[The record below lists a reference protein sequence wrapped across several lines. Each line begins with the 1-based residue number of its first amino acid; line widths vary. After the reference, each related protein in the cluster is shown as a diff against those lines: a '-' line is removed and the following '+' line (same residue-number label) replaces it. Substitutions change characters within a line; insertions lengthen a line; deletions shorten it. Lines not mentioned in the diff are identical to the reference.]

1 MYSFTNDY
9 SEGAHKNIL
18 AALIKTNF
26 EQTSGYGTDKYCEEA
41 TEIIKKLINRED
53 SNVHFLSG
61 GTVTNTAFISSALRP
76 HEGVIAAS
84 TAHINVHESG
94 AIEARGHKIIV
105 KEENNGKL
113 LALDVE
119 EVAKKHFDDE
129 EREHSVKPKMVYI
142 SNPTE
147 LGTIYTKEEIEKLRE
162 VCDKYG
168 LYLYLDGARLGSALT
183 CVDNDVT
190 LEDIASLTD
199 AFYIGGTKMGALFGE
214 ALVINNEELNVDF
227 RYHLKQN
234 GGMIAKGRLLGVQF
248 VELFKDGLYF
258 EIGKH
263 ENRLAN
269 KLTLGIGNL
278 GYGFYSMSATNQVFP
293 ILPND
298 ILKVLL
304 KKYSFELW
312 EKLSEEKSV
321 IRLCTSFAT
330 TEKAVDEF
338 LKDLA
343 KLTIAKE
350 KLMKE
355 LNEQQE
361 DTQQEDTKEETVIN
375 NEDVPSEE
383 VEEIVEEVFP
393 NEETEEIEHVEEE
406 VEEIIPEEVTYED
419 DVEEFQEDEVVEPVE
434 IEEEDF
440 VEDSN
445 IMDEHDNMISQE
457 EILKDEND
465 FEDNSIDESLF
476 SEPAKEEVVQNE
488 YVKEDIKEENIEPQ
502 KSERVESKKLD
513 FETFE
518 PMEEKIEPAKTQSK
532 DIFEDIFS
540 SEIDYTNFDEKDSKE
555 DDKVIFKKD
564 SDMDFFSEFEFED

>member
-41 TEIIKKLINRED
+41 SEIIKKLIKREN

-94 AIEARGHKIIV
+94 AIEATGHKIIV

-113 LALDVE
+113 LASDVE

-129 EREHSVKPKMVYI
+129 EREHCVKPKMVYI

-147 LGTIYTKEEIEKLRE
+147 LGTIYTKEEIKKLRE

-190 LEDIASLTD
+190 MEDLANLTD

-227 RYHLKQN
+227 RYHIKQN
-234 GGMIAKGRLLGVQF
+234 GGMIAKGRLLGIQF

-355 LNEQQE
+355 LNEEHE
-361 DTQQEDTKEETVIN
+361 DAGIEETVNVTEEVPAKEET
-375 NEDVPSEE
+375 
-383 VEEIVEEVFP
+383 EEIVEEFS
-393 NEETEEIEHVEEE
+393 NEEDKEVQPVAEN
-406 VEEIIPEEVTYED
+406 VEEIVPEEVIDEE
-419 DVEEFQEDEVVEPVE
+419 VIEEFQEEDVVEPVE
-434 IEEEDF
+434 IEEDDF

-445 IMDEHDNMISQE
+445 IMDVHE
-457 EILKDEND
+457 EETLTEENY
-465 FEDNSIDESLF
+465 FEDNSIDENLF
-476 SEPAKEEVVQNE
+476 NEPAKEEVVQNE
-488 YVKEDIKEENIEPQ
+488 YVEEDIKEEDIEPQ

-555 DDKVIFKKD
+555 DDKVVFKKD
-564 SDMDFFSEFEFED
+564 SDIDFFSEFEFED

>member
-41 TEIIKKLINRED
+41 SEILKKLINRED

-113 LALDVE
+113 LASDVE

-129 EREHSVKPKMVYI
+129 EREHCVKPKMVYI

-147 LGTIYTKEEIEKLRE
+147 LGTIYTKEEIKKLRE

-355 LNEQQE
+355 LNEEHE
-361 DTQQEDTKEETVIN
+361 DAGIEETVN
-375 NEDVPSEE
+375 VTEEVPVEE
-383 VEEIVEEVFP
+383 VEEVVEEDFP
-393 NEETEEIEHVEEE
+393 NDEAEEIEPVAQE
-406 VEEIIPEEVTYED
+406 VEEIIPEEVTEEEEI
-419 DVEEFQEDEVVEPVE
+419 EEFQEDEVVEPVE
-434 IEEEDF
+434 IEEDDF

-445 IMDEHDNMISQE
+445 IIDEHNDVTSE
-457 EILKDEND
+457 EENLTEENY
-465 FEDNSIDESLF
+465 FEDNSIDENLF
-476 SEPAKEEVVQNE
+476 NEPAKEEVVQNE
-488 YVKEDIKEENIEPQ
+488 YVEEDIKEEDIEPQ

-540 SEIDYTNFDEKDSKE
+540 SEIDYTNFDAKDSNV
-555 DDKVIFKKD
+555 DDKVVFKKD
-564 SDMDFFSEFEFED
+564 SDIDFFSEFEFED

>member
-26 EQTSGYGTDKYCEEA
+26 EQSSGYGTDKYCEEA
-41 TEIIKKLINRED
+41 SEIIKKLIKREN

-113 LALDVE
+113 LASDVE

-129 EREHSVKPKMVYI
+129 EREHCVKPKMVYI

-147 LGTIYTKEEIEKLRE
+147 LGTIYTKEEIKKLRE

-190 LEDIASLTD
+190 MEDLANLTD

-227 RYHLKQN
+227 RYHIKQN

-355 LNEQQE
+355 LHEEHE
-361 DTQQEDTKEETVIN
+361 DAGIEETAN
-375 NEDVPSEE
+375 ATEE
-383 VEEIVEEVFP
+383 VAVEESQEIVDEVFP
-393 NEETEEIEHVEEE
+393 NEEVEE
-406 VEEIIPEEVTYED
+406 VEEIIPEEVTDEE
-419 DVEEFQEDEVVEPVE
+419 VIEEFQEEDFVEPVE

-445 IMDEHDNMISQE
+445 IMDEHE
-457 EILKDEND
+457 EETLTEENY
-465 FEDNSIDESLF
+465 FEDNSIDENLF

-488 YVKEDIKEENIEPQ
+488 YVEEDIKEEDIEPQ

-555 DDKVIFKKD
+555 DDKVVFKKD

>member
-41 TEIIKKLINRED
+41 SEIIKKLINRED

-113 LALDVE
+113 LASDVE

-129 EREHSVKPKMVYI
+129 EREHCVKPKMVYI

-147 LGTIYTKEEIEKLRE
+147 LGTIYTKEEIKKLRE
-162 VCDKYG
+162 VCDNYG

-355 LNEQQE
+355 LNEEHE
-361 DTQQEDTKEETVIN
+361 DAGIEETVN
-375 NEDVPSEE
+375 VTEDVPVEE
-383 VEEIVEEVFP
+383 VEEVVEEDFP
-393 NEETEEIEHVEEE
+393 NDEAEEIEPVAQD
-406 VEEIIPEEVTYED
+406 VEEIIPEEVTEEEEI
-419 DVEEFQEDEVVEPVE
+419 EEFQEDEVVEPVE
-434 IEEEDF
+434 IEEDDF

-445 IMDEHDNMISQE
+445 IIDEHNDVTSE
-457 EILKDEND
+457 EENLTEENY
-465 FEDNSIDESLF
+465 FEDNSIDENLF

-488 YVKEDIKEENIEPQ
+488 YVEEDIKEEDIEPQ

-564 SDMDFFSEFEFED
+564 SDIDFFSEFEFED

>member
-41 TEIIKKLINRED
+41 SEIIKKLINRED
-53 SNVHFLSG
+53 SNVHFLTG

-84 TAHINVHESG
+84 TSHINVHESG

-113 LALDVE
+113 LASDVE

-129 EREHSVKPKMVYI
+129 EREHCVKPKMVYI

-147 LGTIYTKEEIEKLRE
+147 LGTIYTKEEIKKLRE
-162 VCDKYG
+162 VCDNYG

-355 LNEQQE
+355 LNEEHE
-361 DTQQEDTKEETVIN
+361 DAGIEETVN
-375 NEDVPSEE
+375 VTEDVPVEE
-383 VEEIVEEVFP
+383 VEEVVEEDFP
-393 NEETEEIEHVEEE
+393 NDEAEEIEPVAQD
-406 VEEIIPEEVTYED
+406 VEEIIPEEVTEEEEI
-419 DVEEFQEDEVVEPVE
+419 EEFQEDEVVEPVE
-434 IEEEDF
+434 IEEDDF

-445 IMDEHDNMISQE
+445 IIDEHE
-457 EILKDEND
+457 EETLTEENY
-465 FEDNSIDESLF
+465 FEDNSIDENLF

-488 YVKEDIKEENIEPQ
+488 YVEEDIKEEDIEPQ

-555 DDKVIFKKD
+555 DDKVVFKKD
-564 SDMDFFSEFEFED
+564 SDIDFFSEFEFED

>member
-41 TEIIKKLINRED
+41 SEIIKKLINRED

-113 LALDVE
+113 LASDVE

-129 EREHSVKPKMVYI
+129 EREHCVKPKMVYI

-147 LGTIYTKEEIEKLRE
+147 LGTIYTKEEIKKLRE
-162 VCDKYG
+162 VCDNYG

-355 LNEQQE
+355 LNEEHE
-361 DTQQEDTKEETVIN
+361 DTGIEETVN
-375 NEDVPSEE
+375 VTEDVPVEE
-383 VEEIVEEVFP
+383 VEEVEEVVEEDFP
-393 NEETEEIEHVEEE
+393 NDEAEEIEPVAQE
-406 VEEIIPEEVTYED
+406 VEEIIPEEVTDEEEI
-419 DVEEFQEDEVVEPVE
+419 EEFQEDEVVEPVE
-434 IEEEDF
+434 IEEDDF

-445 IMDEHDNMISQE
+445 IIDEHNDVTSE
-457 EILKDEND
+457 EKNLTEENY
-465 FEDNSIDESLF
+465 FEDNSIDENLF

-488 YVKEDIKEENIEPQ
+488 YVEEDIKEEDIEPQ

-518 PMEEKIEPAKTQSK
+518 PMEEKIEPVKTQSK

-555 DDKVIFKKD
+555 DDKVVFKKD
-564 SDMDFFSEFEFED
+564 SDIDFFSEFEFED